1 MTAHDLQLRTQGPAH
16 LEDDRSP
23 HKPHWFVFRG
33 LIGAVLA
40 INIVSTVLS
49 LMA

>member
-1 MTAHDLQLRTQGPAH
+1 VTAHDFQLRTQAPSD
-16 LEDDRSP
+16 LEDDRNP
-23 HKPHWFVFRG
+23 HRPQWFVFQG

-49 LMA
+49 LMS